1 MAGHTRLRKHH
12 KPPPT
17 PFRPFHR
24 KDLRRHEVEF
34 ECENPYMMNASQDLD
49 YNYDGYYTDDYSHL
63 FAPCEKTH
71 VRAFGKVFLP
81 ILYSVVSILG
91 IVGNVFLIIF
101 LIRSTK
107 QKKTLSIFLLN
118 MAVSDTLFALTLPFW
133 TIYIVKH
140 WIFGLIGCKVITMV
154 YTLNLYSSIFFITC
168 VSLDAYLQIVWG
180 SPALAVP
187 PRRLRA
193 CALVWILSL
202 LATLPS
208 VIFVEVEEIEGQ
220 KRCVLRFGE
229 GAVSHHK
236 IALRFLLIVSGFL
249 IPFLAMV
256 FFYTRSFCVLLQSH
270 SGKRST
276 LLKLALLLVA
286 VFFVLWFP
294 YSVVLFLHALQDLHV
309 ISDCATSHNLD
320 FAMQGTE
327 SLAFIHACLNPILYA
342 SVNQRVRRN
351 ISNALKTIC
360 QKGREN
366 SLEASRS
373 TSPLS
378 LQNTGIELTRVQHLT
393 CD

>member
-1 MAGHTRLRKHH
+1 
-12 KPPPT
+12 
-17 PFRPFHR
+17 
-24 KDLRRHEVEF
+24 
-34 ECENPYMMNASQDLD
+34 MMNASQDLD
-49 YNYDGYYTDDYSHL
+49 YNYEGYYTDDYSHH

-91 IVGNVFLIIF
+91 VVGNVFLIIF

-107 QKKTLSIFLLN
+107 NKKTVSVFLLN
-118 MAVSDTLFALTLPFW
+118 MAVSDILFALTLPFW
-133 TIYIVKH
+133 TAYIVKH
-140 WIFGLIGCKVITMV
+140 WIFGLIGCKVITMI
-154 YTLNLYSSIFFITC
+154 YTLNMYSSIFFITC

-180 SPALAVP
+180 GTALAVP
-187 PRRLRA
+187 PWRLGA
-193 CALVWILSL
+193 CALVWVLSL

-208 VIFVEVEEIEGQ
+208 VIFVDVEEIEGQ
-220 KRCVLRFGE
+220 KRCVLSFGE
-229 GAVSHHK
+229 GAVSHQK
-236 IALRFLLIVSGFL
+236 IALRFLLIISGFL

-256 FFYTRSFCVLLQSH
+256 FFYMRISCVLNKSNP
-270 SGKRST
+270 GKRST
-276 LLKLALLLVA
+276 LLKLALLLIA

-342 SVNQRVRRN
+342 FVNRRVQRN
-351 ISNALKTIC
+351 ICNALKTIC

-373 TSPLS
+373 TSPF
-378 LQNTGIELTRVQHLT
+378 TGIELTTVRHLT

>member
-17 PFRPFHR
+17 PFRRSKIAFHR

-81 ILYSVVSILG
+81 ILYSV
-91 IVGNVFLIIF
+91 
-101 LIRSTK
+101 
-107 QKKTLSIFLLN
+107 
-118 MAVSDTLFALTLPFW
+118 
-133 TIYIVKH
+133 
-140 WIFGLIGCKVITMV
+140 
-154 YTLNLYSSIFFITC
+154 
-168 VSLDAYLQIVWG
+168 IVWG